1 MRDYKSLQCIAV
13 MICAILVNRYTEIQ
27 FSPVILLAQPA
38 EPKKMIMINEK
49 GIVQKL
55 EITTGSSQLHDTV
68 TEKSVTFAWKMDT
81 RPNYTMID
89 KHLVKK
95 KAQQSM

>member
-1 MRDYKSLQCIAV
+1 
-13 MICAILVNRYTEIQ
+13 
-27 FSPVILLAQPA
+27 
-38 EPKKMIMINEK
+38 MIMINEK

-95 KAQQSM
+95 AQQSMWTAETHHLRRSTDIKLEPAYC